1 MAEVIKF
8 SEEELKS
15 IKSLRDEYSELS
27 IALGQLEIEKLLIK
41 SKEDNLHSIFNS
53 VLEKERKIIQD
64 LNAKYGVGSLNLDTG
79 TFTPNP

>member
-1 MAEVIKF
+1 MAEMKF

-41 SKEDNLHSIFNS
+41 SKEDNLHSIFSS

>member
-1 MAEVIKF
+1 MKF

-41 SKEDNLHSIFNS
+41 SKEDNLHSIFSS

>member
-27 IALGQLEIEKLLIK
+27 IALGQLEC
-41 SKEDNLHSIFNS
+41 
-53 VLEKERKIIQD
+53 
-64 LNAKYGVGSLNLDTG
+64 
-79 TFTPNP
+79 